1 MMTLDTLEM
10 LYQQSRD
17 MEETASM
24 RLLTKPEHIRVVDCI
39 GDLNHAL
46 GVAIQNRNQQTKR
59 TAFT

>member
-24 RLLTKPEHIRVVDCI
+24 RLLTKPEDIRVIDCI
-39 GDLNHAL
+39 GDPNRAL
-46 GVAIQNRNQQTKR
+46 GVAIRNRNQQRKR
-59 TAFT
+59 TS